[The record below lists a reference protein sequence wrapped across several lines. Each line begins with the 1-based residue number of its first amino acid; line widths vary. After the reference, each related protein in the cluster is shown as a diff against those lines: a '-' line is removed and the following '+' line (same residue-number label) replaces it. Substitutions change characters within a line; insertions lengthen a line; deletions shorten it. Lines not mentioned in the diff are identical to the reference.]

1 MSTVEKL
8 LVQIFERKNSIIEQV
23 KQQTDLYS
31 QHLASKLLIEGI
43 TPPPWLL
50 NTSLSSNLKGT
61 SQFNKDELISEVL
74 LPRAWPSTY
83 YPNSRY
89 SIYNTA
95 VVTGDNGELSDGAFV
110 ETYASSKDLH
120 AGEGPSSRAVYHDN
134 NTEDVLKSIPELDV
148 RVTLPQDE
156 TETRAESTSDAPDQS
171 LAKIQRSKS
180 RQKALKLRNSAST
193 KARSQSSSKCRYDV
207 TSIGIDFS
215 ASVSEQVG
223 ESYKFPEASMLVSGG
238 NGLPAERNCPIQEN
252 LNDNYTGGVTR
263 STSCSIKRNSM
274 SDYSKAD
281 NYSDIAE
288 NVMSSQKNM
297 HAVAS
302 NGINMSMLPF
312 EQENLVNKSPKVSEP
327 CMINTEPYAVQESSE
342 GDHQK
347 LEKGVDVYTGGVT
360 RSRSSAKQQN
370 YVYDSFEVN
379 SSSDIA
385 NKNSGGQAQPTV
397 DLPNQSVKVVNLSDI
412 TDESQDVCNATVR
425 GSSYKKK
432 KLTGIYSGRTTRS
445 MSSTQKCSITSETLQ
460 VDASTYSAKV
470 NSNIIALTS
479 RETLEKLVDT
489 KKHLELV
496 QPSID
501 FDNRSSK
508 PQCCSGNEVITNLD
522 KISSIARASGSGTK
536 AAALQKS
543 SCENQDIQSAS
554 HDNIIL
560 TGPEKCDA
568 DNQLGNA
575 EADSL
580 KSHIPQSSPSETN
593 GRIGSERLVA
603 ELPSDCSMLMKP
615 KQLNFD
621 DMEECNLNEYTHC
634 TSEDENLDI
643 AIKEIGCTPIDR
655 FSLKEKL
662 SSSSPHTIFSEK
674 QSTLEQDIYSKSNR
688 LSSCPVEFT
697 TQEPDRSKIDASDTE
712 VHASK
717 SSLDD
722 PEALQCFENSNI
734 SPDEDTMLPST
745 FNNSDA
751 NHHHMKLSPIERSNS
766 LIEPYVEVGVSG
778 FKRCDEG
785 TAASCAGKSKTLV
798 TPCSTSLTNR
808 TTEDYKKCVAKEVAN
823 EDPITSSFA
832 AGGHNY
838 IQGAGVDDKN
848 FSLESK
854 EIQIAMNSSL
864 LERKFRS
871 TKVSSWPQVKRR
883 KLEDQQSNCFSA
895 SRNSQ
900 IPRLCNIKMA
910 FGSIDLHSIEGQ
922 GGVVL
927 KEDASGDNIIS
938 ELCPTMDSCVPG
950 LDLTLIASQD
960 CMVEEIGRGDPVDLT
975 FDADGC
981 YKPNEQEDA
990 ATTSNDGILQVLSE
1004 SKGTVGDFCDSIT
1017 EVKGRDVP
1025 EDPGDSMFDTAGC
1038 YKPNEQADAATISNA
1053 GILQGL
1059 SESKETVGDFCDSII
1074 DVKGTNVPA
1083 DPGDLT
1089 FDTDGWYKRNE
1100 QSDAATISNDG
1111 ILQVSSESKETVG
1124 NFCDSIIE
1132 VKGRDVPAGPNFDSC
1147 EYSNEQ
1153 NFQTAPMLENN
1164 ISLANNESLCTESIV
1179 LKSSSHMMEDSL
1191 YPHSL
1196 VHSSHDEV
1204 ESTGIDDSMPV
1215 FEGFVID
1222 PPGAD
1227 GELDIA
1233 GVGINFEALD
1243 LPTTT
1248 IERASILEQICRS
1261 ASTHKSLSHL
1271 SSALELHRSHTLYQ
1285 SLPEGLEHMDLRST
1299 SPFSEDIDKQSR
1311 ASTSCD
1317 EEEVGY
1323 SGQGISYP
1331 DCLGYSGAKFRW
1343 KSRSPYASPVG
1354 KLWERTS
1361 FHSSSSEKQLNS
1373 NPELTCFPIKED
1385 STISEENENVDK
1397 LADEIQDN
1405 IDSLVGNSHAKRQPL
1420 FDVTAEACLN
1430 APASVSAAEKVQAG
1444 GRMDS
1449 AKSDVGFSGTRNK
1462 AKRKLPSHCRNTSVG
1477 KENRSLLISATGK
1490 KKEKHS
1496 HIDGSRKP
1504 NSSATTSL
1512 RRNEQKLSEKGY
1524 NRHNNI
1530 ISNVTSFIPLVQQ
1543 KQAASMCT
1551 GKKDIKVKALEAA
1564 EAAKRLEEKKEIE
1577 RKKRKEAMTLKRAQL
1592 EQENLR
1598 QLELNK
1604 QKKEEERKKKDAE
1617 VLAKKRARAEEEKND
1632 KEKKRKRIEDLRRQ
1646 QNDQEEKLRARKL
1659 EIEKK
1664 CSAIDEKAISMKEND
1679 DKLIIS
1685 HVEKEIGDSKAS
1697 DKPVSELRQVE
1708 ILKSDNPVSTI
1719 SHESLDTSADH
1730 SQHEKVIQA
1739 NLDKPGKDQ
1748 NFTAK
1753 EPQLKSYEIS
1763 PYKCSDDED
1772 DEDEED
1778 QPMRKFIPSWASKSC
1793 VALVLPLQQ
1802 EIDPDSIFP
1811 PESFCSMDE
1820 VLLPR
1825 RVQQKQTAL

>member
-43 TPPPWLL
+43 TPPPWLW
-50 NTSLSSNLKGT
+50 NTSLSSNLKEL
-61 SQFNKDELISEVL
+61 NKDELISEIL

-89 SIYNTA
+89 SIYNTT

-110 ETYASSKDLH
+110 ENYASSKDLH

-156 TETRAESTSDAPDQS
+156 TDTRAESTSYAPDQS

-193 KARSQSSSKCRYDV
+193 KARSQSSIKCRYDV

-223 ESYKFPEASMLVSGG
+223 ESYKFPEASMLVSEG
-238 NGLPAERNCPIQEN
+238 NGLPAERNCPNQEN
-252 LNDNYTGGVTR
+252 QNDNYTGRVTR
-263 STSCSIKRNSM
+263 STSCSIKRNCM

-302 NGINMSMLPF
+302 NGTNMSMLPF

-342 GDHQK
+342 GDHQM

-470 NSNIIALTS
+470 NSNIIAQTS
-479 RETLEKLVDT
+479 RETLEKLVDA

-522 KISSIARASGSGTK
+522 KISSIARASDSGTK
-536 AAALQKS
+536 SAALQKS
-543 SCENQDIQSAS
+543 ACENQDIQSAS

-575 EADSL
+575 EADSS

-593 GRIGSERLVA
+593 GRIGSEHLVA

-621 DMEECNLNEYTHC
+621 DMEECNLNEYIHC

-643 AIKEIGCTPIDR
+643 AIKEIGSTPIDR

-697 TQEPDRSKIDASDTE
+697 AQEPDRSKIDASDTE

-734 SPDEDTMLPST
+734 SPEEDTMLPST

-808 TTEDYKKCVAKEVAN
+808 TTGDYKKCVAKEVAN
-823 EDPITSSFA
+823 EDPITGSFA
-832 AGGHNY
+832 AGGQNY
-838 IQGAGVDDKN
+838 IQGAGVDDEN

-910 FGSIDLHSIEGQ
+910 SGSIDLHSIEGQ

-960 CMVEEIGRGDPVDLT
+960 CMVEEKGRGDPVDLT

-1074 DVKGTNVPA
+1074 EVKGRNVPA
-1083 DPGDLT
+1083 DPGDST

-1153 NFQTAPMLENN
+1153 NFQTASMLENN
-1164 ISLANNESLCTESIV
+1164 ISLANNESLCTGSIV

-1271 SSALELHRSHTLYQ
+1271 SSALKLHRSHTLYQ

-1323 SGQGISYP
+1323 SAQGISYP

-1343 KSRSPYASPVG
+1343 KSGSPYASPVG

-1397 LADEIQDN
+1397 LADEFQDD

-1577 RKKRKEAMTLKRAQL
+1577 RKKRKEAMKLKRAQL

-1679 DKLIIS
+1679 DKLNIS
-1685 HVEKEIGDSKAS
+1685 HVEKEIGDCKAS
-1697 DKPVSELRQVE
+1697 DKPVGELRQVE

-1719 SHESLDTSADH
+1719 SHECLDTSADH
-1730 SQHEKVIQA
+1730 SQHEKVIHS

-1802 EIDPDSIFP
+1802 EIDPDSIFS